1 MIVLITGLIILILDL
16 FLTPRSRY
24 LNEVVGLAG
33 LLVALICTLGTAGA
47 PRQVFMA
54 MAVVDRLGAFFNA
67 TFLLI
72 AALTMLLSASY
83 VRREGVS
90 AGEYYALLLFATT
103 GFMFVAAAADLVMV
117 FLAIETLSIATYI
130 LAGLLRDEPRSQEA
144 AFKYFMLGALSSAF
158 FLYGIA
164 TIYGALGSTNLLTL
178 AQALG
183 QGGMSRLLLMGMAL
197 LIVGLGFKVAVVPFH
212 MWAPDVYEGAPT
224 AVTAFMTAGPKAAA
238 FAAFLRVF
246 FQGFATPAVAQKW
259 IPIFAVLA
267 ALTMILGN
275 FVAIAQKSI
284 KRMLAYSSI
293 AHAGYAFV
301 ALVAHNDLGARSILY
316 YLVAYTLMSLG
327 AFTVLMVVARREE
340 GPNGPAPT
348 QWRQGPDGSV
358 PARQQSV
365 AVQGESG
372 GSEASMTIAGTH
384 APTQSRQQRYAFD
397 DYAGLGTTHPL
408 LAAVMSLFMFAL
420 AGFPPTAGFA
430 GKFYVFSAA
439 VQAGHYVLALVGV
452 LTSVVSVV
460 YYARVV
466 MLMYMHEPN
475 GTAPVL
481 RLAPTTK
488 VVLGLTALGVLYMG
502 IFPGGVMRL
511 AERSVQLLF

>member
-1 MIVLITGLIILILDL
+1 MDATALLESTGALLPHLMVLLTGLVILTMDL
-16 FLTPRSRY
+16 FLTPRNRY
-24 LNEVVGLAG
+24 LNELVGLAG
-33 LLVALICTLGTAGA
+33 LLLALILTLSSLGT
-47 PRQVFMA
+47 PRQVFMG
-54 MAVVDRLGAFFNA
+54 MAVSDHLSAFFNV

-72 AALTMLLSASY
+72 AALTILLSASY
-83 VRREGVS
+83 VRRENVS
-90 AGEYYALLLFATT
+90 AGEYYTLILFATT

-164 TIYGALGSTNLLTL
+164 TVYGVLGNTSLGHL

-183 QGGMSRLLLMGMAL
+183 QGGMSPLLLMGMAL

-212 MWAPDVYEGAPT
+212 MWAPDVYDGAPT

-246 FQGFATPAVAQKW
+246 FQGFATPDLVQQW
-259 IPIFAVLA
+259 TPVFAILA

-275 FVAIAQKSI
+275 FVALAQQSL

-301 ALVAHNDLGARSILY
+301 ALVAHNSLGASSLLY
-316 YLVAYTLMSLG
+316 YMVAYTLMSLG
-327 AFTVLMVVARREE
+327 AFTMLMVVARREE
-340 GPNGPAPT
+340 QP
-348 QWRQGPDGSV
+348 
-358 PARQQSV
+358 
-365 AVQGESG
+365 
-372 GSEASMTIAGTH
+372 
-384 APTQSRQQRYAFD
+384 YAFD

-408 LAAVMSLFMFAL
+408 LAALMALFMFAL

-439 VQAGHYVLALVGV
+439 VQAGHYGLAVIGV
-452 LTSVVSVV
+452 LTSVLSVV
-460 YYARVV
+460 YYARVI
-466 MLMYMHEPN
+466 MIMYMREPERHQP
-475 GTAPVL
+475 AL
-481 RLAPTTK
+481 QLAPTTMA
-488 VVLGLTALGVLYMG
+488 VLGITALGILYMG
-502 IFPGGVMRL
+502 IFPGGVMQL
-511 AERSVQLLF
+511 AEQSVALLFQTKM

>member
-1 MIVLITGLIILILDL
+1 MDATALLESTGALLPHMTVLVTGLVILTLDL

-24 LNEVVGLAG
+24 LNEVVGLIG
-33 LLVALICTLGTAGA
+33 LLVAFLFTLSTAGA
-47 PRQVFMA
+47 PRQVFMG
-54 MAVVDRLGAFFNA
+54 MAVVDYLGAFFHA

-72 AALTMLLSASY
+72 AALTILLSASY
-83 VRREGVS
+83 VRREAVS
-90 AGEYYALLLFATT
+90 AGEYYALILFATT
-103 GFMFVAAAADLVMV
+103 GFMFVAAAADLIMV

-130 LAGLLRDEPRSQEA
+130 LAGLLREDPRSQEA
-144 AFKYFMLGALSSAF
+144 ALKYFMLGALSSAF

-164 TIYGALGSTNLLTL
+164 TIYGVLGNTNLVNV

-183 QGGMSRLLLMGMAL
+183 QSDISPLLMGMAL

-246 FQGFATPAVAQKW
+246 FQGFTAPEMVQHWA
-259 IPIFAVLA
+259 PLFAFLA

-275 FVAIAQKSI
+275 FVAMAQQSL

-301 ALVAHNDLGARSILY
+301 ALVAHNALGASSILY

-327 AFTVLMVVARREE
+327 AFTVLMVVARRE
-340 GPNGPAPT
+340 GPL
-348 QWRQGPDGSV
+348 
-358 PARQQSV
+358 
-365 AVQGESG
+365 
-372 GSEASMTIAGTH
+372 
-384 APTQSRQQRYAFD
+384 YAFD

-408 LAAVMSLFMFAL
+408 LAAVMALFMFAL

-439 VQAGHYVLALVGV
+439 VQAGYYGLALIGV

-460 YYARVV
+460 YYTRVV
-466 MLMYMHEPN
+466 MLMYMREPN
-475 GTAPVL
+475 GVHPIAHLT
-481 RLAPTTK
+481 PTTMA
-488 VVLGLTALGVLYMG
+488 VLGITAVGILYMG

-511 AERSVQLLF
+511 AEHAVAFLFQAKM

>member
-1 MIVLITGLIILILDL
+1 MDATALLESTGALLPQMLVLVTGLVILILDL
-16 FLTPRSRY
+16 FLTTRRRY

-33 LLVALICTLGTAGA
+33 LLLAFVSTIYTAGE
-47 PRQVFMA
+47 PRQVFAA
-54 MAVVDRLGAFFNA
+54 MAVVDHLGAFFHA
-67 TFLLI
+67 TFVLI
-72 AALTMLLSASY
+72 AALTMLLSVHY
-83 VRREGVS
+83 VRREEVS

-130 LAGLLRDEPRSQEA
+130 LAGLLREEQRSQEA
-144 AFKYFMLGALSSAF
+144 ALKYFMLGALSSAF

-164 TIYGALGSTNLLTL
+164 TIYGALGSTNLAVL
-178 AQALG
+178 AQTLG
-183 QGGMSRLLLMGMAL
+183 TGEASPLLLMGMAL

-212 MWAPDVYEGAPT
+212 MWAPDVYDGAPT

-246 FQGFATPAVAQKW
+246 FQGFAAPAIAQQW

-275 FVAIAQKSI
+275 VVAVAQHSI

-301 ALVAHNDLGARSILY
+301 ALVAHNALGARGILY
-316 YLVAYTLMSLG
+316 YLVAYALMSLG

-340 GPNGPAPT
+340 
-348 QWRQGPDGSV
+348 
-358 PARQQSV
+358 
-365 AVQGESG
+365 
-372 GSEASMTIAGTH
+372 
-384 APTQSRQQRYAFD
+384 QRYAFD
-397 DYAGLGTTHPL
+397 DYAGLGTTNPL
-408 LAAVMSLFMFAL
+408 LAAVMALFMFAL

-460 YYARVV
+460 YYARVIMV
-466 MLMYMHEPN
+466 MYMQEPN
-475 GTAPVL
+475 GGTPL
-481 RLAPTTK
+481 PRLAPATMA
-488 VVLGLTALGVLYMG
+488 VLGITALGTLYLG

>member
-1 MIVLITGLIILILDL
+1 MDATALLDSAGALLPHMTVLVTGLVILTLDL
-16 FLTPRSRY
+16 FLVARSRY
-24 LNEVVGLAG
+24 LNEVVGLIG
-33 LLVALICTLGTAGA
+33 LLVAFLFTLGTTGA
-47 PRQVFMA
+47 PQQVFMG
-54 MAVVDRLGAFFNA
+54 MAVSDYLGAFFNA

-72 AALTMLLSASY
+72 GVLTILLSASY
-83 VRREGVS
+83 VRREEVS
-90 AGEYYALLLFATT
+90 AGEYYALILFAIT
-103 GFMFVAAAADLVMV
+103 GFMFVAAAADLIMV

-130 LAGLLRDEPRSQEA
+130 LAGLLREDPRSQEA
-144 AFKYFMLGALSSAF
+144 ALKYFMLGALSSAF

-164 TIYGALGSTNLLTL
+164 PIYGVLGNTNLVNV

-183 QGGMSRLLLMGMAL
+183 QSDISPLLMGMAL

-246 FQGFATPAVAQKW
+246 FQGFTAPEMVQHWA
-259 IPIFAVLA
+259 PLFAFLA

-275 FVAIAQKSI
+275 FVAMAQQSL

-301 ALVAHNDLGARSILY
+301 ALVAHNALGASSILY

-327 AFTVLMVVARREE
+327 AFTVLMVVARRE
-340 GPNGPAPT
+340 GPL
-348 QWRQGPDGSV
+348 
-358 PARQQSV
+358 
-365 AVQGESG
+365 
-372 GSEASMTIAGTH
+372 
-384 APTQSRQQRYAFD
+384 YAFD

-408 LAAVMSLFMFAL
+408 LAAVMALFMFAL

-439 VQAGHYVLALVGV
+439 VQAGYYGLALIGV

-460 YYARVV
+460 YYTRVV
-466 MLMYMHEPN
+466 MLMYMREPN
-475 GTAPVL
+475 GVHPIAHLT
-481 RLAPTTK
+481 PTTMA
-488 VVLGLTALGVLYMG
+488 VLGITAVGILYMG

-511 AERSVQLLF
+511 AEHAVAFLFQAKM

>member
-1 MIVLITGLIILILDL
+1 MVTSPRASST
-16 FLTPRSRY
+16 LT
-24 LNEVVGLAG
+24 V
-33 LLVALICTLGTAGA
+33 
-47 PRQVFMA
+47 
-54 MAVVDRLGAFFNA
+54 
-67 TFLLI
+67 
-72 AALTMLLSASY
+72 LLSASY

-164 TIYGALGSTNLLTL
+164 TVYGALGSTNLLTL
-178 AQALG
+178 AEALG
-183 QGGMSRLLLMGMAL
+183 KGDIPRLLLMGMAL

-212 MWAPDVYEGAPT
+212 MWVPDVYEGAPT

-246 FQGFATPAVAQKW
+246 FQGFATPAMTQKW

-275 FVAIAQKSI
+275 FVAMAQKSI

-327 AFTVLMVVARREE
+327 AFTVLMVVARREAGPE
-340 GPNGPAPT
+340 GP
-348 QWRQGPDGSV
+348 
-358 PARQQSV
+358 
-365 AVQGESG
+365 
-372 GSEASMTIAGTH
+372 
-384 APTQSRQQRYAFD
+384 APTQSRQQPYAFD
-397 DYAGLGTTHPL
+397 DYAGLGTTNPL
-408 LAAVMSLFMFAL
+408 LAAVMALFMFAL

-439 VQAGHYVLALVGV
+439 VQAGHYMLALIGV

-475 GTAPVL
+475 GAAPML

-488 VVLGLTALGVLYMG
+488 VVLGITALGILYMG

>member
-1 MIVLITGLIILILDL
+1 MAGQTEDQETRMDATALLDSTGALLPHMTVLVTGLIILTLDL

-24 LNEVVGLAG
+24 LNEVVGLIG
-33 LLVALICTLGTAGA
+33 LLLAFLFTLNTTSA

-54 MAVVDRLGAFFNA
+54 MAVVDYLGAFFNA

-72 AALTMLLSASY
+72 AALTILLSASY

-90 AGEYYALLLFATT
+90 AGEYYALILFATT
-103 GFMFVAAAADLVMV
+103 GFMFVAAAADLIMV

-130 LAGLLRDEPRSQEA
+130 LAGLLREDPRSQEA

-164 TIYGALGSTNLLTL
+164 TVYGALGSTNLLTL
-178 AQALG
+178 SQALG
-183 QGGMSRLLLMGMAL
+183 KGNFSPLLLMGMAL

-212 MWAPDVYEGAPT
+212 MWVPDVYDGAPT

-246 FQGFATPAVAQKW
+246 FQGFATPAMTQKW

-275 FVAIAQKSI
+275 IVAMAQTSI

-293 AHAGYAFV
+293 AHAGYVFV

-340 GPNGPAPT
+340 PN
-348 QWRQGPDGSV
+348 
-358 PARQQSV
+358 
-365 AVQGESG
+365 
-372 GSEASMTIAGTH
+372 
-384 APTQSRQQRYAFD
+384 YAFD

-408 LAAVMSLFMFAL
+408 LAAVMALFMFAL

-439 VQAGHYVLALVGV
+439 VQAGHYVLALIGV

-475 GTAPVL
+475 GAAPIPC
-481 RLAPTTK
+481 LAPTTK
-488 VVLGLTALGVLYMG
+488 LVLGITALGILYMG

-511 AERSVQLLF
+511 AERSVQFLF

>member
-1 MIVLITGLIILILDL
+1 MDATALLDSTGALLPHLTVLITGLIILTLDL

-33 LLVALICTLGTAGA
+33 LLMALIFTLYTTGA

-54 MAVVDRLGAFFNA
+54 MAVVDHLGAFFNA
-67 TFLLI
+67 TFVLI

-164 TIYGALGSTNLLTL
+164 TVYGALGSTNLLTL
-178 AQALG
+178 SQALG
-183 QGGMSRLLLMGMAL
+183 KGNVSPLLLMGMGL

-212 MWAPDVYEGAPT
+212 MWVPDVYEGAPT

-246 FQGFATPAVAQKW
+246 FQGFATPAMTQKW

-275 FVAIAQKSI
+275 FVALAQQSM

-301 ALVAHNDLGARSILY
+301 ALVAHNELGARSVLY

-340 GPNGPAPT
+340 PY
-348 QWRQGPDGSV
+348 
-358 PARQQSV
+358 
-365 AVQGESG
+365 
-372 GSEASMTIAGTH
+372 
-384 APTQSRQQRYAFD
+384 YAFD

-408 LAAVMSLFMFAL
+408 LAAVMALFMFAL

-439 VQAGHYVLALVGV
+439 VQAGHYVLALIGV

-466 MLMYMHEPN
+466 MLMYMREPN
-475 GTAPVL
+475 GAAPIP
-481 RLAPTTK
+481 RLAPTTTA
-488 VVLGLTALGVLYMG
+488 VLGITALGILYMG
-502 IFPGGVMRL
+502 IFPGEVMRL

>member
-1 MIVLITGLIILILDL
+1 MDATALLDSTRALLPHLTVLITGLIILTLDL

-24 LNEVVGLAG
+24 LNEAVGLAG
-33 LLVALICTLGTAGA
+33 LGVAVLITLSTAGA

-54 MAVVDRLGAFFNA
+54 MAVVDHLSAFFNV
-67 TFLLI
+67 TFVLI
-72 AALTMLLSASY
+72 AALTVLLSASY

-103 GFMFVAAAADLVMV
+103 GFMFVATAADLVMV

-144 AFKYFMLGALSSAF
+144 ALKYFMLGALSSAF

-164 TIYGALGSTNLLTL
+164 TVYGALGSTNLLTL
-178 AQALG
+178 TQTMG
-183 QGGMSRLLLMGMAL
+183 QGDVSGLLLMGMAL

-238 FAAFLRVF
+238 FAALLRVF
-246 FQGFATPAVAQKW
+246 FQGFSTPAMTQKW

-267 ALTMILGN
+267 ALTMIMGN
-275 FVAIAQKSI
+275 VVAMAQRSV

-340 GPNGPAPT
+340 
-348 QWRQGPDGSV
+348 QG
-358 PARQQSV
+358 
-365 AVQGESG
+365 
-372 GSEASMTIAGTH
+372 
-384 APTQSRQQRYAFD
+384 YNFN

-408 LAAVMSLFMFAL
+408 LAAVMALFMFAL
-420 AGFPPTAGFA
+420 AGFPPTAGFV

-439 VQAGHYVLALVGV
+439 VQAGHYALALIGV

-475 GTAPVL
+475 GAAPIP
-481 RLAPTTK
+481 RLAPTTTA
-488 VVLGLTALGVLYMG
+488 VLGITALGILYMG

-511 AERSVQLLF
+511 AARSVQLLF

>member
-1 MIVLITGLIILILDL
+1 MDTTALLESTGALLPHMTVLVTGLIILTLDL

-24 LNEVVGLAG
+24 LNEVVGLIG
-33 LLVALICTLGTAGA
+33 LLVAFLFTLSTTGA

-54 MAVVDRLGAFFNA
+54 MAVVDYLGAFFNA

-72 AALTMLLSASY
+72 AALTILLSASY

-90 AGEYYALLLFATT
+90 AGEYYGLILFATT
-103 GFMFVAAAADLVMV
+103 GFMFVAAAADLIMV

-130 LAGLLRDEPRSQEA
+130 LAGLLREDPRSQEA
-144 AFKYFMLGALSSAF
+144 AFKYFMLGALSTAF

-164 TIYGALGSTNLLTL
+164 TIYGALGNTNLVNL

-183 QGGMSRLLLMGMAL
+183 QGNPSKLLLMGMAL

-238 FAAFLRVF
+238 FAALLRVF
-246 FQGFATPAVAQKW
+246 FQGFTTPEMVQPW
-259 IPIFAVLA
+259 DPLFAFLA

-275 FVAIAQKSI
+275 FVALAQQSL

-301 ALVAHNDLGARSILY
+301 ALVTHNALGASSLLY

-327 AFTVLMVVARREE
+327 AFTVLMVVARRE
-340 GPNGPAPT
+340 GPL
-348 QWRQGPDGSV
+348 
-358 PARQQSV
+358 
-365 AVQGESG
+365 
-372 GSEASMTIAGTH
+372 
-384 APTQSRQQRYAFD
+384 YAFD

-408 LAAVMSLFMFAL
+408 LAAMMALFMFAL

-439 VQAGHYVLALVGV
+439 VQAGYYWLALIGL

-460 YYARVV
+460 YYTRVV
-466 MLMYMHEPN
+466 MLMYMREPN
-475 GTAPVL
+475 GAQPIP
-481 RLAPTTK
+481 RLAPTTIA
-488 VVLGLTALGVLYMG
+488 VLGITAVGILYMG

-511 AERSVQLLF
+511 AEHSVAFLFQAKM

>member
-1 MIVLITGLIILILDL
+1 MDATALLDSTGALLPHMAVLVTGLLVLSLDL

-24 LNEVVGLAG
+24 LNEVVSLAG
-33 LLVALICTLGTAGA
+33 LLVALILTLCLSGA
-47 PRQVFMA
+47 PRQVFMG
-54 MAVVDRLGAFFNA
+54 MAVVDPLGGFFNA

-72 AALTMLLSASY
+72 TALTVLLSASY

-164 TIYGALGSTNLLTL
+164 TVYGALGSTNLLRL
-178 AQALG
+178 SQELS
-183 QGGMSRLLLMGMAL
+183 QGNFSPLLLMGMAL

-212 MWAPDVYEGAPT
+212 MWVPDVYEGAPT

-246 FQGFATPAVAQKW
+246 FQGFATPAMTEKW

-275 FVAIAQKSI
+275 FVAMAQQSV

-301 ALVAHNDLGARSILY
+301 ALVAHNDLGATSVLY

-327 AFTVLMVVARREE
+327 AFTVLMAVARHEE
-340 GPNGPAPT
+340 GPEGPAPT
-348 QWRQGPDGSV
+348 QWRQGPDG
-358 PARQQSV
+358 P
-365 AVQGESG
+365 
-372 GSEASMTIAGTH
+372 

-439 VQAGHYVLALVGV
+439 VQAGHYVLVLIGV

-475 GTAPVL
+475 GAAPIP
-481 RLAPTTK
+481 RLAPTTTA
-488 VVLGLTALGVLYMG
+488 VLGITALGILYMG

-511 AERSVQLLF
+511 AARSVQLLF

>member
-1 MIVLITGLIILILDL
+1 MDATALLDSTGALLPHLTVLVTGLVILTLDL

-33 LLVALICTLGTAGA
+33 LLLAFVFTLGTAGA

-54 MAVVDRLGAFFNA
+54 MAVVDHLGAFFNA

-72 AALTMLLSASY
+72 AALTILLSASY

-90 AGEYYALLLFATT
+90 AGEYYALVLFATT

-130 LAGLLRDEPRSQEA
+130 LAGLLRDDPRSQEA

-164 TIYGALGSTNLLTL
+164 TIYGALGNTNLMRL

-183 QGGMSRLLLMGMAL
+183 QGDVSSLLLMGMAL
-197 LIVGLGFKVAVVPFH
+197 LIVGLGFKAAIVPFH
-212 MWAPDVYEGAPT
+212 MWAPDVYDGAPT

-246 FQGFATPAVAQKW
+246 FQGFATPEMAQQW
-259 IPIFAVLA
+259 VPVFAFLA
-267 ALTMILGN
+267 AVTMILGN
-275 FVAIAQKSI
+275 FVAMAQQSI

-293 AHAGYAFV
+293 AHAGYVLV
-301 ALVAHNDLGARSILY
+301 ALVAHNALGASSILY

-327 AFTVLMVVARREE
+327 AFTMLMVVARHEE
-340 GPNGPAPT
+340 L
-348 QWRQGPDGSV
+348 Q
-358 PARQQSV
+358 
-365 AVQGESG
+365 
-372 GSEASMTIAGTH
+372 
-384 APTQSRQQRYAFD
+384 YAFD

-408 LAAVMSLFMFAL
+408 LAALMALFMFAL

-439 VQAGHYVLALVGV
+439 VQAGHYGLALIGV

-466 MLMYMHEPN
+466 MLMYMREPN
-475 GTAPVL
+475 GAQPIP
-481 RLAPTTK
+481 RLAPTTMA
-488 VVLGLTALGVLYMG
+488 VLGITALGILYMG

-511 AERSVQLLF
+511 AARSVQLLF